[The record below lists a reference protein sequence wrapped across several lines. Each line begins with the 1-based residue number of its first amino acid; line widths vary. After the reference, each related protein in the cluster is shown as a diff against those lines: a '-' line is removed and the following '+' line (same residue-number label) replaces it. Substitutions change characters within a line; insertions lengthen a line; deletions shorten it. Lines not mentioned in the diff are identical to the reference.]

1 MVKLLRFVS
10 VWMCVSLALAAG
22 AQATGRLVL
31 VGTGGVNGV
40 YYPAGGAMCQF
51 VKRNIKQHGIRCTVE
66 STEGSIYNLESL
78 RSGDLDIAAA
88 QSDWHY
94 NAYQGK
100 GPFEKEGPNREL
112 RSLFSLHTEPFTIL
126 ARANSSI
133 HSFDDLRG
141 HRISVGEQGSGMR
154 ATMEE
159 LMRVKGW
166 KTDAFRPVTDLKP
179 AEQIKAL
186 CDGRIDA
193 ITFAAGHPN
202 GFMQEATSECDTR
215 LVPITGK
222 DVAELLKLYP
232 YYTRAVIPGGMYR
245 GNPQDTE
252 TFGMVAT
259 FVTTTRLSD
268 DTVYNIVKSLF
279 DNLDDFK
286 TLHFVFAGLDK
297 HHMVKDGLTAPLHDG
312 AARYYREVGLI
323 K

>member
-1 MVKLLRFVS
+1 MRILALCFALLLS
-10 VWMCVSLALAAG
+10 VPALAANKI
-22 AQATGRLVL
+22 VL

-51 VKRNIKQHGIRCTVE
+51 VKRKIKEHGIRCTVE

-94 NAYQGK
+94 NAFAGK
-100 GPFEKEGPNREL
+100 GVFAAVGPDSHL

-126 ARANSSI
+126 ARAESSI
-133 HSFDDLRG
+133 HSFDDLKG

-166 KTDAFRPVTDLKP
+166 GPDVFKPVSNLKP
-179 AEQIKAL
+179 AEQIRAM
-186 CDGRIDA
+186 CEGQIDA

-202 GFMQEATSECDTR
+202 GFIQEATSQCDAR
-215 LVPITGK
+215 LVPITGA
-222 DVAELLKLYP
+222 DVDALLKQNP
-232 YYTRAVIPGGMYR
+232 YYTRTIIPGGMYR
-245 GNPQDTE
+245 GNPSDIE
-252 TFGMVAT
+252 TFGVVAT
-259 FVTTTRLSD
+259 FVTTDRLSD

-286 TLHFVFAGLDK
+286 TLHFVFATLEK
-297 HHMVKDGLTAPLHDG
+297 EHMVKDGLTAPLHDG

-323 K
+323 Q

>member
-1 MVKLLRFVS
+1 M
-10 VWMCVSLALAAG
+10 AANKI
-22 AQATGRLVL
+22 VL

-51 VKRNIKQHGIRCTVE
+51 VKRKIKEHGIRCTVE
-66 STEGSIYNLESL
+66 STEGSIYNLDAL
-78 RSGDLDIAAA
+78 RTGDLDIGAA

-94 NAYQGK
+94 NAYTGK
-100 GPFEKEGPNREL
+100 GIFAKKGPDTQL
-112 RSLFSLHTEPFTIL
+112 RSLFSLHSEPFTIL
-126 ARANSSI
+126 ARADSSI

-166 KTDAFRPVTDLKP
+166 GEDVFKPVSNLKP
-179 AEQIKAL
+179 AEQIRAM
-186 CDGRIDA
+186 CDGKIDA

-202 GFMQEATSECDTR
+202 GFIQEATTQCDAR
-215 LVPITGK
+215 LIPITGN
-222 DVAELLKLYP
+222 DLAMLLQQDP
-232 YYTRAVIPGGMYR
+232 FYTRAVIPGGMYR
-245 GNPQDTE
+245 GNPTDTE
-252 TFGMVAT
+252 TFGVVAT
-259 FVTTTRLSD
+259 FVTTERLSN
-268 DTVYNIVKSLF
+268 DTAYHIVKALF

-286 TLHFVFAGLDK
+286 TLHFVFATLDK
-297 HHMVKDGLTAPLHDG
+297 KHMVTDGLTAPLHDG